1 MSSWRDDDKSVTP
14 FDPILD
20 KVLSFLLIVIS
31 LYLLGVIVSAGLSP

>member
-1 MSSWRDDDKSVTP
+1 MSSWRDDKLTP

-31 LYLLGVIVSAGLSP
+31 LYLLGVIVSAGLR